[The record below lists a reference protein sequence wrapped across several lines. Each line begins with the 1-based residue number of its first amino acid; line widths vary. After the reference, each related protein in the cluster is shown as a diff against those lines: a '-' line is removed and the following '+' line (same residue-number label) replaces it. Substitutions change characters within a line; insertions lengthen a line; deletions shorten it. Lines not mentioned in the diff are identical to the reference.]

1 MNNQFDKTV
10 FIVDDDSKIRDAL
23 QWLFESIQLPVETF
37 ISATHFLESY
47 TFDRPGCLIIDVR
60 MPSMG
65 GLELLEQLKLKK
77 CPLPVIV
84 ITGHGDIPMAVRAM
98 KAGAVDF
105 ISKPFNDQYL
115 IDLIQE
121 IFNQKPLPNTA
132 IPSEKMMECFT
143 SLTPR
148 EREILLL
155 LTEGKLNK
163 QIAFDLSISISTVE
177 ITRSKI
183 MKKMQ
188 AKTLAHLIR
197 NYVLIENTAL
207 EQQPA

>member
-10 FIVDDDSKIRDAL
+10 FIVDDDSKIREAL

-37 ISATHFLESY
+37 ISATHFLENY
-47 TFDRPGCLIIDVR
+47 TLDRPGCLIIDVR

-121 IFNQKPLPNTA
+121 IFNQKPLPNTT
-132 IPSEKMMECFT
+132 IPSEKMMERYT

-163 QIAFDLSISISTVE
+163 QIAFDLNISISTVE

-183 MKKMQ
+183 MKKME

-207 EQQPA
+207 EQPA